1 MTTVSPALSIL
12 TSLKDSYRLVKW
24 HKKREMAFFMIF
36 YILGKA

>member
-12 TSLKDSYRLVKW
+12 TSLKGSHRLVKW
-24 HKKREMAFFMIF
+24 HKKREKAFFMIF